1 MVLELIIIASFLF
14 AVFVWFYKQRRSEL
28 ELLQVEFSQAAT
40 SLRDLAQEKQP
51 IIIRGVPVPP
61 VLTTER
67 LAEIPRLD
75 NFPLDGVKPLAAN
88 ATLGAYKVQ
97 PAAVN
102 PDAQRAGQPLLTDD
116 AGAALSDEL
125 AMPMWVNRSLGDA
138 LLDLGSLPFLTTT
151 ETRVLLGGAG
161 LQRALGSYVCIVPT
175 QGTYNISLV
184 SASSEQFLPKA
195 WDYRYPQS
203 FTINDTPMVG
213 EIKYVEVIV
222 RPGTMLCV
230 PAQTLFAAQ
239 PKEFGPFHAALIIEV
254 HSPVSR
260 MAKLLESV

>member
-1 MVLELIIIASFLF
+1 MLLEFIIILSFLF

-51 IIIRGVPVPP
+51 IVIRGVPPNP
-61 VLTTER
+61 VLTTDR
-67 LAEIPRLD
+67 LAEISRLD
-75 NFPLDGVKPLAAN
+75 TFPLNPGQTS
-88 ATLGAYKVQ
+88 ATLGTYKTQ

-102 PDAQRAGQPLLTDD
+102 PDAQRAGQPILTDD
-116 AGAALSDEL
+116 AGSVLADEL
-125 AMPMWVNRSLGDA
+125 AIPLWVNRSLGDA
-138 LLDLGSLPFLTTT
+138 LLDLGSLPFLISTD
-151 ETRVLLGGAG
+151 TRVLLGGAG
-161 LQRALGSYVCIVPT
+161 LQRATGSYVCIVPT
-175 QGTYNISLV
+175 QGTYNISVV
-184 SASSEQFLPKA
+184 SASSETFLPKA
-195 WDYRYPQS
+195 WEHRYPQS

-230 PAQTLFAAQ
+230 PAQTLFAVQ

-260 MAKLLESV
+260 LAKLLEGL